1 MPDELKEVNAIDDA
15 ESRAVRQLAAGIV
28 EQRPWVWLRWSRAGG
43 AWKLVPQISLEGAYE
58 LYRRYLKDTRF
69 FISRVESFETPK
81 GAPVISIIMSIE
93 QVIPSAVGSEREYI
107 PLAYGGQ
114 DGFIVQSTEAEERK
128 LHGTAAAL
136 HKAIRNCIVNCI
148 LLHHGTDCLLNFI
161 NEAIESG
168 KAAILERDGSYRFVT
183 KEELGRHSKDEE
195 VGTIEKKPSMEKTAT
210 QTQTPTQPPS
220 SKIPVLQQLGS
231 IPPETLNQWLL
242 LYSEII
248 QKDPHSFGETEW
260 RDFVKW
266 TQTRITQREVD
277 DLVQLASTLYKREH
291 GIPPTEPVD
300 RREAFRYIARNFL
313 ERGQR
318 ITDLTQPQYHHLRQK
333 LQSELWKS
341 MQVLRADEDIP
352 NDEPPEPDDED
363 TFTDGSDLLEE
374 FPF

>member
-15 ESRAVRQLAAGIV
+15 ESRAARQVAAGIV
-28 EQRPWVWLRWSRAGG
+28 EQRPWVWLRWSRIGG
-43 AWKLVPQISLEGAYE
+43 MWKLVPQISLDGAYE
-58 LYRRYLKDTRF
+58 LYRRYLKDTRLF
-69 FISRVESFETPK
+69 LSRVESFETPK

-93 QVIPSAVGSEREYI
+93 QVVQSSDGSEREYI

-148 LLHHGTDCLLNFI
+148 LLHHGTDCLLSFV
-161 NEAIESG
+161 NEAIEAG
-168 KAAILERDGSYRFVT
+168 KAAILERDGSYRFIT
-183 KEELGRHSKDEE
+183 KEELGRRPKGEE
-195 VGTIEKKPSMEKTAT
+195 EGDTAEKRPATEKPT
-210 QTQTPTQPPS
+210 TQPQTRPTP

-260 RDFVKW
+260 TDFVKW
-266 TQTRITQREVD
+266 TKTQITQREID

-291 GIPPTEPVD
+291 GIPPTEAVD

-318 ITDLTQPQYHHLRQK
+318 ITELTQPQYHLLRQK

-341 MQVLRADEDIP
+341 MQVLKAEEDIP
-352 NDEPPEPDDED
+352 DNEPPEPGEED
-363 TFTDGSDLLEE
+363 TFTSDNDLLEE